1 MVPILP
7 GILYV
12 SVALT
17 VSVTM
22 HFTSTNIINS
32 ESSIHPINL
41 KHQAYRHQITPSNQS
56 SYSINFPIKQTHPV
70 IPSTRT

>member
-1 MVPILP
+1 PILP

-32 ESSIHPINL
+32 ESSIHPIHPL
-41 KHQAYRHQITPSNQS
+41 HQSIPSIH
-56 SYSINFPIKQTHPV
+56 SINPSHQS